1 MPRVAFP
8 PRPVAAD
15 FDPQALRAIGDPRKL
30 FDLFDHLPRV
40 YLYVKDRQHRYLKVN
55 RSELILHGLQTES
68 EMLGR
73 SDLDFHPPALAMQYM
88 EEDRGVFETGKPVLD
103 RAWLVLSADGTPG
116 WYLSTKLPLFD
127 ATGEVI
133 GLAGVMRPYDHAA
146 AAPGSYQRLTR
157 AIDFV
162 LQNFRDPI
170 TVQELA
176 ARANLSVSQLRREFV
191 RLFDLTP
198 GEYILRVRLLM
209 ARQRL
214 EQTND
219 PVGNIAHEC
228 GFYDQSHFNRAFRA
242 ALGLRPLEYR
252 RRFGPELKRS

>member
-1 MPRVAFP
+1 MSR
-8 PRPVAAD
+8 RPVTPRAVAPD
-15 FDPQALRAIGDPRKL
+15 FDPDALERVADPRTL

-55 RSELILHGLQTES
+55 RSELILHGLEVES

-88 EEDRGVFETGKPVLD
+88 EEDRIVFETRKPVLD

-127 ATGEVI
+127 ANGEVI

-146 AAPGSYQRLTR
+146 DAPGSYQRLTR

-162 LQNFRDPI
+162 LQEYRDPI
-170 TVQELA
+170 TVREMA
-176 ARANLSVSQLRREFV
+176 ERAHLSVSQLRREFV
-191 RLFDLTP
+191 RLFGLTP
-198 GEYILRVRLLM
+198 NDYILRVRLLM
-209 ARQRL
+209 ARQKL
-214 EQTND
+214 EQTSD
-219 PVGNIAHEC
+219 PVGHIAQEC
-228 GFYDQSHFNRAFRA
+228 GFYDQSHFNRAFRG

-252 RRFGPELKRS
+252 RRFGPTIRRR

>member
-1 MPRVAFP
+1 M
-8 PRPVAAD
+8 RPVPAD
-15 FDPQALRAIGDPRKL
+15 FDPQALSRVGDPRTL

-88 EEDRGVFETGKPVLD
+88 EEDRTVFETGKPVLD

-127 ATGEVI
+127 VHGEVI

-214 EQTND
+214 EQTTD

-252 RRFGPELKRS
+252 RRFGPDLKR

>member
-1 MPRVAFP
+1 MARVAFP
-8 PRPVAAD
+8 PRPVAPD
-15 FDPQALRAIGDPRKL
+15 FDPQALHAVGDPRTL

-40 YLYVKDRQHRYLKVN
+40 YLYVKDRKHRYLKVN
-55 RSELILHGLQTES
+55 RSELILHGLNSES

-88 EEDRGVFETGKPVLD
+88 EEDRLVFESKQPVLD

-116 WYLSTKLPLFD
+116 WYLSTKIPLFD
-127 ATGEVI
+127 AKGEVI

-146 AAPGSYQRLTR
+146 DAPGGYQRLTR

-162 LQNFRDPI
+162 LQNYRDPI
-170 TVQELA
+170 TVEEMA
-176 ARANLSVSQLRREFV
+176 KRAHLSVSQLRREFV
-191 RLFDLTP
+191 RLFGLTP
-198 GEYILRVRLLM
+198 GEYILKVRLLM

-214 EQTND
+214 EQTSE

-228 GFYDQSHFNRAFRA
+228 GFYDQSHFNRAFRG
-242 ALGLRPLEYR
+242 ALGIRPLEYR
-252 RRFGPELKRS
+252 RRFGPEQRRG